1 MNDSRYS
8 RHADG
13 ERHDL
18 RQLQD
23 STSSTWTYLLADEA
37 SREALLIDPVFGQ
50 AARDLA
56 LVQELGLSLRLVAET
71 HAHADHVTAAWLL
84 KQKTGCAIASA
95 RAIGAE
101 HVDLPLEEGD
111 EFGVGDVR
119 LRAMSTPGHTD
130 GCMSFLLADE
140 SRVFTGDA
148 LLIRG
153 CGRSDFQQGSAKRL
167 FQSIT
172 QKLFALPDACLV
184 YPAHDYN
191 GRTVST
197 IGEEKQFNARA
208 GGGAN
213 ERDFVEYMQA
223 MKLPHPKLIEEAV
236 PANLRSGR
244 PEDGKL
250 PEEPDW
256 AEIRVTY
263 AGVPEIDIEWLEHR
277 LRRGHRARRPP
288 VRRAGR
294 EPGDPR
300 AGRSAASR
308 CTNCAIAWT
317 KCRGRSRWW
326 RCVARGVA
334 RRSRSTSCATRATSR
349 VASLSRGLRQMRS
362 VTRPGRSGG
371 PTRAGSGSHR
381 RGRAAGPGCRGDAGG
396 GRREPP
402 RPRNRSGAT
411 SC

>member
-1 MNDSRYS
+1 MIF
-8 RHADG
+8 
-13 ERHDL
+13 

-37 SREALLIDPVFGQ
+37 SREALLIDPVFSQ

-101 HVDLPLEEGD
+101 HVDLPLAEGD

-119 LRAMSTPGHTD
+119 LRAMATPGHTD

-263 AGVPEIDIEWLEHR
+263 AGVPEIDIEWLEHH
-277 LRRGHRARRPP
+277 LDEVTVLD
-288 VRRAGR
+288 VRRADELDESPETRELVDLHIPLHELRDRLDEVPREKPVVALCRSGR
-294 EPGDPR
+294 
-300 AGRSAASR
+300 RSALAVNIMR
-308 CTNCAIAWT
+308 DA
-317 KCRGRSRWW
+317 GHE
-326 RCVARGVA
+326 
-334 RRSRSTSCATRATSR
+334 R
-349 VASLSRGLRQMRS
+349 VASLSRGLQQMSR
-362 VTRPGRSGG
+362 
-371 PTRAGSGSHR
+371 
-381 RGRAAGPGCRGDAGG
+381 
-396 GRREPP
+396 
-402 RPRNRSGAT
+402 
-411 SC
+411 